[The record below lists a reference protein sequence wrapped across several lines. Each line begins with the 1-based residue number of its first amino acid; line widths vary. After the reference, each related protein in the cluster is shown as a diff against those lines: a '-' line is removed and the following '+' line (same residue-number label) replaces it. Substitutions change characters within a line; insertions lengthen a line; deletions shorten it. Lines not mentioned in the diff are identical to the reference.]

1 MATVQSGENLSVIA
15 RRYGLDVR
23 DLIAA
28 NPQLANPNLIRP
40 GQEIKIPGG
49 PASQTER
56 QAAGNLMMATSP
68 TAAAPVSAQAPAAS
82 NRAPAVVSTVAVAPQ
97 VTGIN
102 APFELERR
110 QDRSGR
116 ALGQAFPRAQAT
128 LAPQGA
134 VATGA
139 AAMRRPNAPAAVIT
153 PTGTAPNV
161 AGLFAPPPLP
171 AATGTVSPR
180 AGFGEVG
187 LTPEFVIPK
196 ATVQQ
201 LSYLD
206 QLALTDPSR
215 ASEVARFQSATIGR
229 AVPEAALATNVFFTE
244 RAISN
249 GTLPRNASE
258 NVWDVIAARMGTGLT
273 GAQLLEQRGYVP
285 IGGGIW
291 YLGGLGTGSGVSMGS
306 ASARDLSPSFG
317 GGSPGGFGGTGG
329 GFGDSARFFG
339 GASIGL
345 INWRV

>member
-56 QAAGNLMMATSP
+56 RAAGNLMMATSP
-68 TAAAPVSAQAPAAS
+68 TAVASVNTQAPTAS
-82 NRAPAVVSTVAVAPQ
+82 NRAPAVVSTVAIAPQ

-110 QDRSGR
+110 QDRSGTPT
-116 ALGQAFPRAQAT
+116 FAQAT
-128 LAPQGA
+128 LARQGFAPPRSATMTPA
-134 VATGA
+134 V
-139 AAMRRPNAPAAVIT
+139 VT
-153 PTGTAPNV
+153 PSGTAPNV
-161 AGLFAPPPLP
+161 AGLFAPPQPP

-187 LTPEFVIPK
+187 LTPQFVIPK

-201 LSYLD
+201 LDYLD
-206 QLALTDPSR
+206 RLALTDPGR
-215 ASEVARFQSATIGR
+215 AAEVARFQSATIGR
-229 AVPEAALATNVFFTE
+229 AVPESALATNVFFTE
-244 RAISN
+244 QAINS
-249 GTLPRNASE
+249 GVLPRNASE
-258 NVWDVIAARMGTGLT
+258 NVWNVIASRMGTGLT
-273 GAQLLEQRGYVP
+273 GAQLLQQRGYIP

-291 YLGGLGTGSGVSMGS
+291 YLGGLGTGTGTNAGSISTRDLGTAVESRISGV
-306 ASARDLSPSFG
+306 
-317 GGSPGGFGGTGG
+317 GGTG
-329 GFGDSARFFG
+329 GFGDSARFLG
-339 GASIGL
+339 GASVGL
-345 INWRV
+345 INWRI